1 MFCLFTLPWYCKGF
15 VVTYDVLRC
24 LLYSKAPELVPG
36 AAVGTMLEKTISVV
50 ALQTMIA
57 VLLLAPSVCHSV
69 ADRVKTNTFCSQ
81 IALLLS
87 VYLLLIRC
95 MRTGLVSAEHACFAL
110 QFCSCYLFCCFW
122 QATKKHR
129 GLLVGGGMVQLAS
142 AAGMVIFPVLYS
154 HLLQDCMHV
163 SPYALVFV
171 FAGEV
176 SGCICVCASQLL
188 VAFEC
193 VVDALYARL
202 VEA

>member
-15 VVTYDVLRC
+15 VVAYDVVRC
-24 LLYSKAPELVPG
+24 LLHNTASEPAP
-36 AAVGTMLEKTISVV
+36 GTVLEKTVSVFG
-50 ALQTMIA
+50 LQTMIA

-69 ADRVKTNTFCSQ
+69 ADRVKTNAFCSE

-87 VYLLLIRC
+87 LYLLLIRG

-122 QATKKHR
+122 LATRNHR
-129 GLLVGGGMVQLAS
+129 GLLIGGGLVQLAS
-142 AAGMVIFPVLYS
+142 AVGMVLFPVLYS

-171 FAGEV
+171 FAGEA
-176 SGCICVCASQLL
+176 SGCVCICATQVL
-188 VAFEC
+188 VAIEC
-193 VVDALYARL
+193 LIDALYVRL
-202 VEA
+202 A